1 LRGDFLSKKKNKI
14 NKNWFLIVIIA
25 VIVIFV
31 LMLSTQPVNVKTS
44 NQEQNQQTQT
54 TGISNAEDICKNNHE
69 CFLVSCKNTP
79 NNVECVNATH
89 EELYYKDCGD
99 WKNILPAVQ
108 NFTKCSCVQ
117 GFCKTP
123 S

>member
-1 LRGDFLSKKKNKI
+1 MSKKKNKI
-14 NKNWFLIVIIA
+14 NKNWIFAIVIIVA
-25 VIVIFV
+25 LFALFLISII
-31 LMLSTQPVNVKTS
+31 QPF
-44 NQEQNQQTQT
+44 EQRERPPEEQTQQTQT
-54 TGISNAEDICKNNHE
+54 TGISNAGDICKNNHE
-69 CFLVSCKNTP
+69 CFLVSCKSTP